1 VSSGRGI
8 TDLER
13 LTRPGGKVLPDDETI
28 PVLTER
34 LVLPSLELDTSLPA
48 LATTDTIVPDV
59 TTAEATGADSAPIGG
74 TAPDDEVANTAFP
87 MPAPAAV
94 DVEAML
100 PLSGAPFVAATP
112 PAPVAH
118 KAVPEPEAAP
128 EPEAT
133 VAPADS
139 SDPEMAL
146 EAEAI
151 VEPEPIIEREASVE
165 PDLIIEPDSIV
176 EPEPTIEREAIAA
189 PDLIIEPDSIV
200 EPGPITERTPN
211 VPPEA
216 AFEPA
221 TLATPTATGA
231 PETTVATGM
240 TLATAATIDWAEVE
254 ESARD
259 ALLRELQL
267 RLASELD
274 RHLRERLQPT
284 LVRMLLAT
292 VTELRPSIEAAVREA
307 VTRAVAAEIARQ
319 RSGD

>member
-1 VSSGRGI
+1 MSSGRGI

-48 LATTDTIVPDV
+48 LATADTVAPVVPSPEKI
-59 TTAEATGADSAPIGG
+59 EATGGDTSTIGA
-74 TAPDDEVANTAFP
+74 TTRDDEVANTAFP
-87 MPAPAAV
+87 LPAPDAV

-100 PLSGAPFVAATP
+100 PPSGTPFVAAGQSTS
-112 PAPVAH
+112 VAR
-118 KAVPEPEAAP
+118 EAAP
-128 EPEAT
+128 EPEVMVT
-133 VAPADS
+133 PVGRR
-139 SDPEMAL
+139 DPEMAI

-151 VEPEPIIEREASVE
+151 IEPEPIIEREAIVE
-165 PDLIIEPDSIV
+165 PDLIIEPDPRV
-176 EPEPTIEREAIAA
+176 EPEP
-189 PDLIIEPDSIV
+189 IIEPEAAI
-200 EPGPITERTPN
+200 E
-211 VPPEA
+211 PEA
-216 AFEPA
+216 VS
-221 TLATPTATGA
+221 TPT
-231 PETTVATGM
+231 TTVAPEP
-240 TLATAATIDWAEVE
+240 TAATGMNLAPAVSIDWAEVE
-254 ESARD
+254 ERARD

-274 RHLRERLQPT
+274 RQLRERLQPT